1 MEKERE
7 YVLKHMNRL
16 YSCGFG
22 IDEAKS
28 AQSIDDLIAIMKT
41 PKGVEHCMK
50 FQFPNLNILLQYE
63 HILMGNNVFVNGHH
77 TIENP
82 RLVLAFGGT
91 VSILA
96 DKYSICEVYATN
108 DAIVKLIAKDNAFVT
123 VETYHDST
131 VIETQNDK
139 SRIRIFK
146 K

>member
-1 MEKERE
+1 
-7 YVLKHMNRL
+7 MNRL

-28 AQSIDDLIAIMKT
+28 AQSIDDLINIMKT

-50 FQFPNLNILLQYE
+50 FQFPDMNILLQNE
-63 HILMGNNVFVNGHH
+63 RHLMENNVFVDGHH

-82 RLVLAFGGT
+82 SLVLAFGGT
-91 VSILA
+91 VSILV
-96 DKYSICEVYATN
+96 DNYNVCEVYATN

-123 VETYHDST
+123 VEVYHEST
-131 VIETQNDK
+131 VVETQNDK